1 MPKIKNKLKR
11 GMSVKNDDLL
21 SKFTEYIKT
30 KLNNGDD
37 SKKSGDGKKSDKMLG
52 NLILMVL
59 VAVVIVLASSF
70 FKGSTKISTVVD
82 ETQTDKVVDGN
93 NLLGLTDYE
102 SSLETKLK
110 STLEEI
116 DGVGRVKLMIY
127 FESGEESIPA
137 LNINDSKSVTQ
148 ENDTSGGKRD
158 ITQEN
163 NGSTV
168 VMSNNGNENE
178 ALIVKKIKPT
188 ITGVVVVAEGS
199 NERVTELRIR
209 QAVINLFNLPENK
222 VNVYP
227 MNN

>member
-1 MPKIKNKLKR
+1 MN
-11 GMSVKNDDLL
+11 NDNLL

-30 KLNNGDD
+30 KLSSGDD
-37 SKKSGDGKKSDKMLG
+37 KNKNNNSKKSDKLLG

-70 FKGSTKISTVVD
+70 FKNPSSTSVVASETEKDKIV
-82 ETQTDKVVDGN
+82 EEN
-93 NLLGLTDYE
+93 NFFELNDYE
-102 SSLETKLK
+102 SQLENKLK

-116 DGVGRVKLMIY
+116 QGVGRVQLMIY

-137 LNINDSKSVTQ
+137 VNINDSKSLTE
-148 ENDTSGGKRD
+148 ENDTSGGKRN

-163 NGSTV
+163 NGRTV
-168 VMSNNGNENE
+168 VMSNNGNANE
-178 ALIVKKIKPT
+178 PLIVKKYKPT
-188 ITGVVVVAEGS
+188 ITGVCVVAEGA

-209 QAVINLFNLPENK
+209 QAVIYLFNLPENK

>member
-1 MPKIKNKLKR
+1 MT
-11 GMSVKNDDLL
+11 VKNDNLL

-37 SKKSGDGKKSDKMLG
+37 NKKSGDENKKSGDGKKSDKLLG

-70 FKGSTKISTVVD
+70 FKGSTKTSTVVD
-82 ETQTDKVVDGN
+82 ETQTDKVVDGK

-137 LNINDSKSVTQ
+137 LNINDSKSITQ

-168 VMSNNGNENE
+168 VMSNNGSENE
-178 ALIVKKIKPT
+178 ALIVKKVKPT